1 MPLRRLSCKRVV
13 PVCRVFYGRYWARTS
28 DPQLVDSEQ
37 RAARFVAAGS
47 KPPRSRKTCVVGALH
62 GKEGVGGSSPPEG
75 FAKAPQISAFHSAL
89 TCTISSMRY
98 LWSPQVQSACSKR
111 RKSTHSPERL
121 SRPRSRATPRL
132 DHKPGSSATGMWPT
146 RRAALDPSGDAEP
159 LRRRGFRRS
168 PPRRAV
174 VRASR
179 VYGTDG
185 TLILLYRPDV
195 RNESLLSGSRT
206 YAP

>member
-75 FAKAPQISAFHSAL
+75 FAKAPQISAFPSAL

-98 LWSPQVQSACSKR
+98 LWSPQVQSVLQTSEIDAFAGTTVSAALSCHPSAR
-111 RKSTHSPERL
+111 PQAWFERDWYVAYKESS
-121 SRPRSRATPRL
+121 SRPEWR
-132 DHKPGSSATGMWPT
+132 
-146 RRAALDPSGDAEP
+146 RRAAPSSGVPAFP
-159 LRRRGFRRS
+159 AAPGRRS
-168 PPRRAV
+168 SLPRVRDGRDADPPLPPRR
-174 VRASR
+174 
-179 VYGTDG
+179 
-185 TLILLYRPDV
+185 
-195 RNESLLSGSRT
+195 
-206 YAP
+206 